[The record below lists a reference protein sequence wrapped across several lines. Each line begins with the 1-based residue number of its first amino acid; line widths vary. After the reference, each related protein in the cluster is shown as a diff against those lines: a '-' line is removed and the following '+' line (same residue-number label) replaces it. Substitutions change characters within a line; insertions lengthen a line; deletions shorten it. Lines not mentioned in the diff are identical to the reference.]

1 MDPGLIQNIL
11 TTVALGLVAV
21 GVSGLGFIG
30 LRQARASF
38 TRRSRLVAEPAST
51 PGGTAPRPAAFAGLA
66 TGVRRLGALEGQDP
80 SQLSALRNKL
90 IQAGF
95 PAKEAV
101 AYYLGVRSICLIA
114 ATGATVLILPMA
126 FSKSGFGAI
135 LIAVVFAALA
145 VLGPDQVLSMRR
157 KAREREYREGFPD
170 LLDLLVASV
179 QAGLSLDAAVSR
191 ISDELTSRYPNLS
204 DQLQL
209 MTLELRAGRARKDAW
224 TRFADRIGID
234 EAHSFAT
241 MLRQA
246 EDMGTSLSDTLTAFS
261 DDMRSRRI
269 LRAEEL
275 ATALPAKMMLPL
287 ILFIFPCLL
296 GVLILPAAVHIAHA
310 FHK

>member
-95 PAKEAV
+95 PAKEAM

>member
-1 MDPGLIQNIL
+1 MDPVLFQNVL
-11 TTVALGLVAV
+11 TTLALALV
-21 GVSGLGFIG
+21 GVGVAGLGFIG
-30 LRQARASF
+30 LRQARTSF
-38 TRRSRLVAEPAST
+38 TRRSRLAGGATSAAGGPAV
-51 PGGTAPRPAAFAGLA
+51 RPTAFAGLA
-66 TGVRRLGALEGQDP
+66 IGVRRLGALEGQDP

-101 AYYLGVRSICLIA
+101 AYYLGARSICLILATA
-114 ATGATVLILPMA
+114 ATVMLLPFA

-135 LIAVVFAALA
+135 CMAAFFAIIAL
-145 VLGPDQVLSMRR
+145 LGPDQVLKMRR
-157 KAREREYREGFPD
+157 KAREREYRDGFPD

-179 QAGLSLDAAVSR
+179 QAGLSLDAAVNR
-191 ISDELTSRYPNLS
+191 IAEELAGRYPNLS

-209 MTLELRAGRARKDAW
+209 MTLELRAGRARKEAW
-224 TRFADRIGID
+224 GRFADRIGID

-261 DDMRSRRI
+261 DDMRSKRI

-296 GVLILPAAVHIAHA
+296 GVLILPAAVHIAQA
-310 FHK
+310 IHK